1 MQEEEEE
8 ALHTYDLAKQILM
21 TVKSSCSVAD
31 FESVGIKNFVKP
43 GRFNQL

>member
-1 MQEEEEE
+1 
-8 ALHTYDLAKQILM
+8 M

-43 GRFNQL
+43 GRFNQLWGNDY